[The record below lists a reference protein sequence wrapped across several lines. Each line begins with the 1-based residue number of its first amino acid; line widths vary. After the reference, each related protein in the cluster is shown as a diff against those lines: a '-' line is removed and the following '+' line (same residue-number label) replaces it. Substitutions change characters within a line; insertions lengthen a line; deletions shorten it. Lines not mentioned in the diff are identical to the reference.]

1 MPFGRKSPLEALA
14 LPGVI
19 LAYKYSQF
27 RQRRREAA
35 SRRVTERELAALHHK
50 IDKLLS
56 KLEES
61 EPDPPTSQEDEC
73 VICINARA
81 TMQTSPCG
89 HRVVCRRCF
98 VKTIQSAVAQRL
110 LPLRCVICRAR
121 VNRLTSS
128 SGTWRIQESASS
140 YSMGAKSWASAG
152 VGAGGVHASASSYSM
167 GDAHSGH
174 HAFHPH
180 PALHGR
186 YPRSPNGG
194 GRVAQSDSLY
204 SMSSTGSSSLSGVSH
219 MSAYSKTS
227 SISSGLCSPASPISP
242 SAMSAYTQTP
252 VMNNHLAPPGASTSH
267 GTLTL
272 SPSGSSVSGSLSPRD
287 DHHHSHSHSGGC
299 PAGCSGAIPRKPL
312 NSLSNS
318 SSSGSS
324 ISSCSSF
331 PPATHTYPGRRY
343 TKGRLT
349 DLQNRLPPI
358 KEFRSPAKVP
368 HPSPVHISNP
378 RFRYSSYTKSSSS
391 AHEIAPLLCEPP
403 SPPKRPMNILAASAS
418 TNGLC
423 PPPLKAGG
431 TAKISPLVSKNSLPK
446 NAYTLGN
453 KDKKTPLNS
462 TSGNTA
468 KVNGKLSST
477 TTNNSNSKK
486 VTYDANGNSVSLAST
501 PIPKSSASNQNSNN
515 KSYSA
520 PTSRSNSSNRSF
532 PLFSN
537 TNSNHKEKADNK
549 KNESMER
556 KKKEEKL
563 KMKAEKEARKVG
575 VRERDATATPR
586 TNGVCKDEHSKNTK
600 QNIIKNVGG
609 DDDDDDYEDDDKD
622 EDDAHNVDGGRNGG
636 GVGVGGGL
644 LCLYG
649 GLAAWKVMSEEKRL
663 AKEEERLAK
672 LIAKEEKKK
681 GKKEAKELLIANDG
695 NCKK

>member
-1 MPFGRKSPLEALA
+1 M
-14 LPGVI
+14 
-19 LAYKYSQF
+19 
-27 RQRRREAA
+27 
-35 SRRVTERELAALHHK
+35 
-50 IDKLLS
+50 DKLLS

-152 VGAGGVHASASSYSM
+152 VGAAGGVHASASSYSM

-180 PALHGR
+180 PTLHGGR
-186 YPRSPNGG
+186 YPRSPNSGGG

-252 VMNNHLAPPGASTSH
+252 VLNNHLAPPGTTSSSASH
-267 GTLTL
+267 GTLSL
-272 SPSGSSVSGSLSPRD
+272 SPSGSSTVSGSLSPRD

-299 PAGCSGAIPRKPL
+299 PAGCSGAVPRKPL
-312 NSLSNS
+312 NSLSTS

-324 ISSCSSF
+324 LSSCSSF
-331 PPATHTYPGRRY
+331 PPATHTYPGRRH

-368 HPSPVHISNP
+368 HPSPVHVSNP
-378 RFRYSSYTKSSSS
+378 RFRYASYTKSSTS

-403 SPPKRPMNILAASAS
+403 SPPKKPMNILVGSAS
-418 TNGLC
+418 TNSLG
-423 PPPLKAGG
+423 PPPLKAGVG
-431 TAKISPLVSKNSLPK
+431 SAKISPLVSKNSLPR

-453 KDKKTPLNS
+453 KDKKVT
-462 TSGNTA
+462 GNGIGNNAA
-468 KVNGKLSST
+468 KVNGKL
-477 TTNNSNSKK
+477 TNATVNSGGNKK
-486 VTYDANGNSVSLAST
+486 PTHDSNGNSVSASTT
-501 PIPKSSASNQNSNN
+501 PIPKSASASNQISNN
-515 KSYSA
+515 KAYSA
-520 PTSRSNSSNRSF
+520 PTSRSSSSNRSF

-537 TNSNHKEKADNK
+537 SNSNHKEKADNK

-563 KMKAEKEARKVG
+563 KQKAEKEARK
-575 VRERDATATPR
+575 
-586 TNGVCKDEHSKNTK
+586 
-600 QNIIKNVGG
+600 
-609 DDDDDDYEDDDKD
+609 
-622 EDDAHNVDGGRNGG
+622 
-636 GVGVGGGL
+636 
-644 LCLYG
+644 
-649 GLAAWKVMSEEKRL
+649 EEKRL

>member
-1 MPFGRKSPLEALA
+1 MEW
-14 LPGVI
+14 
-19 LAYKYSQF
+19 
-27 RQRRREAA
+27 
-35 SRRVTERELAALHHK
+35 ER
-50 IDKLLS
+50 DKLLS

-152 VGAGGVHASASSYSM
+152 VDAGGVHASASSYSM

-174 HAFHPH
+174 QAFHPH

-252 VMNNHLAPPGASTSH
+252 VLNNHLAPPGATTAH
-267 GTLTL
+267 GTLSL
-272 SPSGSSVSGSLSPRD
+272 SPSGSASGSSVSGSLSPRD

-331 PPATHTYPGRRY
+331 PPATHTYPGRRH

-378 RFRYSSYTKSSSS
+378 RFRYASYTKSSSS
-391 AHEIAPLLCEPP
+391 AHEIAPLLREPP
-403 SPPKRPMNILAASAS
+403 SPPKRPMNILVGSES
-418 TNGLC
+418 TNGLG

-431 TAKISPLVSKNSLPK
+431 SAKISPMVAKNSLPK

-453 KDKKTPLNS
+453 KDKKGVGNS
-462 TSGNTA
+462 SCNVQKA
-468 KVNGKLSST
+468 NGKLTGT
-477 TTNNSNSKK
+477 TLGGGNNKK
-486 VTYDANGNSVSLAST
+486 ATHDANGNTISSAATS
-501 PIPKSSASNQNSNN
+501 IAKSSAGTQNSNN
-515 KSYSA
+515 KAYSA
-520 PTSRSNSSNRSF
+520 PTSRSNSSSRSF

-537 TNSNHKEKADNK
+537 SNSNHKEKSDNK
-549 KNESMER
+549 KNETMER

-563 KMKAEKEARKVG
+563 KLKAEKEARKVG
-575 VRERDATATPR
+575 ARQRDATTTTH
-586 TNGVCKDEHSKNTK
+586 TNSVCNKDEHSRNDKQKN
-600 QNIIKNVGG
+600 IKNDN
-609 DDDDDDYEDDDKD
+609 DDDNNDAPND
-622 EDDAHNVDGGRNGG
+622 EGGLSGGGRIDGGG
-636 GVGVGGGL
+636 GVGGGL

-663 AKEEERLAK
+663 AKEEDRLAK

-695 NCKK
+695 NSKK

>member
-1 MPFGRKSPLEALA
+1 MTMKLYHEPVFIDCTVSSIEDEETSLTACRIDATARRSRKIFWSRVASVGKSGSALDIKDHN
-14 LPGVI
+14 VVD
-19 LAYKYSQF
+19 AYSGLKIGMGAK
-27 RQRRREAA
+27 RR
-35 SRRVTERELAALHHK
+35 
-50 IDKLLS
+50 DKLLS

-73 VICINARA
+73 VICINACA

-252 VMNNHLAPPGASTSH
+252 VLNNHLAPPGASTSH

-299 PAGCSGAIPRKPL
+299 PAGCSGAVPRKPL

-468 KVNGKLSST
+468 KVNGKLSSA

-537 TNSNHKEKADNK
+537 TNSNHSLKE
-549 KNESMER
+549 
-556 KKKEEKL
+556 
-563 KMKAEKEARKVG
+563 
-575 VRERDATATPR
+575 
-586 TNGVCKDEHSKNTK
+586 
-600 QNIIKNVGG
+600 
-609 DDDDDDYEDDDKD
+609 
-622 EDDAHNVDGGRNGG
+622 
-636 GVGVGGGL
+636 
-644 LCLYG
+644 
-649 GLAAWKVMSEEKRL
+649 EEKRL

>member
-35 SRRVTERELAALHHK
+35 SRRVTERELVALHHK

-152 VGAGGVHASASSYSM
+152 VGAGGVHTSASSYSM
-167 GDAHSGH
+167 TDAHSGH

-180 PALHGR
+180 PALHAR
-186 YPRSPNGG
+186 YPRSPSGG

-204 SMSSTGSSSLSGVSH
+204 SIGSTGSSSLSH

-227 SISSGLCSPASPISP
+227 SISSGLYSPATSPISP

-252 VMNNHLAPPGASTSH
+252 VLNNHLAPPAANSTAR
-267 GTLTL
+267 GTFSL
-272 SPSGSSVSGSLSPRD
+272 SPSGSASGSSMSGSLSPRGE
-287 DHHHSHSHSGGC
+287 DHHHNHSHSHSSGC

-324 ISSCSSF
+324 LSSCSSF

-391 AHEIAPLLCEPP
+391 ADEISLFLREPS
-403 SPPKRPMNILAASAS
+403 SPPKKPMNIMVGSVS
-418 TNGLC
+418 TNGLG

-431 TAKISPLVSKNSLPK
+431 NAKISPTVSKNSLPK
-446 NAYTLGN
+446 TAYTSGSRE
-453 KDKKTPLNS
+453 KKSGINTNS
-462 TSGNTA
+462 STA
-468 KVNGKLSST
+468 KANGKIPNGT
-477 TTNNSNSKK
+477 AIVNNTKK
-486 VTYDANGNSVSLAST
+486 SVHDTKVKSISLATT
-501 PIPKSSASNQNSNN
+501 PTPKSSATNQNSNN

-520 PTSRSNSSNRSF
+520 PASRSSSSSRSF

-537 TNSNHKEKADNK
+537 SNNNNKEKSDNK

-563 KMKAEKEARKVG
+563 KLKAEKEARK
-575 VRERDATATPR
+575 
-586 TNGVCKDEHSKNTK
+586 
-600 QNIIKNVGG
+600 
-609 DDDDDDYEDDDKD
+609 
-622 EDDAHNVDGGRNGG
+622 
-636 GVGVGGGL
+636 
-644 LCLYG
+644 
-649 GLAAWKVMSEEKRL
+649 EEKRL
-663 AKEEERLAK
+663 AKEEVRLAK

-695 NCKK
+695 NCTK